1 MNQKKPKPT
10 VVWADTKI
18 GVNKKKQH
26 MLSTMTMEI
35 SVMSVKQVIVDNT

>member
-1 MNQKKPKPT
+1 ML
-10 VVWADTKI
+10 VWADTKI

-26 MLSTMTMEI
+26 MSSTITMEI